1 MAPARIDHT
10 VTSGTFSLD
19 GQTFDVDNNVWV
31 LGDDA
36 ECVVFDAPHDVAA
49 IRRVVG
55 DRRLVAILATH
66 GHDDHVRVAPDLA
79 DATGAKIYLHP
90 ADLPLWRLT
99 HAERRPSEEL
109 ADGQV
114 IEVAGTR
121 IEVIHTP
128 GHAPGAGCFYVAPEG
143 GPPDPPNASRGG
155 MRDQAVLFSGDTLF
169 QGGPGATGR
178 SFSDFNLII
187 ASIRDRLLTLPPET
201 VVHTGHGPSTTIGAE
216 APHLQEWIDRGH

>member
-1 MAPARIDHT
+1 MSGPVRIDHA

-31 LGDDA
+31 LGDDT
-36 ECVVFDAPHDVAA
+36 ECVVFDAPHDVEA
-49 IRRVVG
+49 IRRVVA

-66 GHDDHVRVAPDLA
+66 GHDDHVRVAPELA

-90 ADLPLWRLT
+90 ADLPVWRLT
-99 HAERRPSEEL
+99 HAERRADENL
-109 ADGQV
+109 TDGQV

-121 IEVIHTP
+121 LDVIHTP
-128 GHAPGAGCFYVAPEG
+128 GHAPGAVCFHL
-143 GPPDPPNASRGG
+143 
-155 MRDQAVLFSGDTLF
+155 RDQGVLFSGDTLF

-201 VVHTGHGPSTTIGAE
+201 VVHPGHGPDTTIGAE